1 MKKKI
6 PTYSDFLNENNYNKK
21 QFQKLIKNLMQHA
34 KTLYLEIEPFPD
46 SDLDIDLQNELI
58 LPIRMLEKEFDVTIE
73 IKDFKI
79 IIDKRPRY
87 TIRDDDSELILMDLR
102 SLLTKKSPRKSF
114 FSDYVDA
121 LKFKDGF

>member
-1 MKKKI
+1 
-6 PTYSDFLNENNYNKK
+6 
-21 QFQKLIKNLMQHA
+21 MQHA

-87 TIRDDDSELILMDLR
+87 TIREDDSELILMDLR

-121 LKFKDGF
+121 LKFKDFDDIHHF